1 MKNDDDMPVT
11 VLTKIADALE
21 LHNKILADHRK
32 SIQLLVQEN
41 AELKKRLGILEAAD
55 SLDSSDVEFLAGIA
69 TRLTAIST
77 TLDKKV

>member
-1 MKNDDDMPVT
+1 MNDDMPVT
-11 VLTKIADALE
+11 VLTQVTEALE
-21 LHNKILADHRK
+21 LHSKTLADHRK
-32 SIQLLVQEN
+32 FIELLMKEN